1 MPAGDEGNAD
11 AGGGATGAAPAARP
25 LPVMPLL
32 GVAVGL
38 WGMLP
43 RFLKSGLNTEDTV
56 EVVDHVIPGA
66 VVMIVS
72 LVALAVARKSAKPG
86 PLLFIF
92 GLVVLLAGL
101 FMFATH
107 VPLVMQATRGEAPWG
122 GTVFHTSAA
131 LAVFGLGMLWA
142 TTYWSETAP
151 EAETEAAA
159 TEK

>member
-1 MPAGDEGNAD
+1 MATN
-11 AGGGATGAAPAARP
+11 GGEAPARS
-25 LPVMPLL
+25 LPVLPLL

-38 WGMLP
+38 WGALP
-43 RFLKSGLNTEDTV
+43 RFVKSGLNTEDRV
-56 EVVDHVIPGA
+56 EVVDHVIPGI
-66 VVMIVS
+66 VVVVVS
-72 LVALAVARKSAKPG
+72 LVALAVARRSLKPG
-86 PLLFIF
+86 PFLFVA

-131 LAVFGLGMLWA
+131 LAVFGLGLLWA
-142 TTYWSETAP
+142 ATYWSETAP
-151 EAETEAAA
+151 DAGSEAAGTEPAGTGPAA

>member
-1 MPAGDEGNAD
+1 VSAE
-11 AGGGATGAAPAARP
+11 GGGDIGAPAPRP
-25 LPVMPLL
+25 LPAMPLL

-43 RFLKSGLNTEDTV
+43 RFVDTGLNTEDTV
-56 EVVDHVIPGA
+56 EVVDHLIPGI
-66 VVMIVS
+66 VVVVVS

-86 PLLFIF
+86 PFLFIA

-131 LAVFGLGMLWA
+131 LAVFGLGLLWA

-151 EAETEAAA
+151 EAETEPAT

>member
-1 MPAGDEGNAD
+1 
-11 AGGGATGAAPAARP
+11 
-25 LPVMPLL
+25 MPLL
-32 GVAVGL
+32 GVGVGL

-43 RFLKSGLNTEDTV
+43 RFLDSGLNTEDTV
-56 EVVDHVIPGA
+56 EVVDHVIPGF
-66 VVMIVS
+66 VVVVVS

-86 PLLFIF
+86 PFLFIA

-131 LAVFGLGMLWA
+131 LAVFGLGLLWA
-142 TTYWSETAP
+142 TTYWSATAP
-151 EAETEAAA
+151 EAQTEPAGSKQASR
-159 TEK
+159 EQ